1 MPRLKTDKPDPSPTA
16 ISYPF
21 RDAERVSGLHR
32 STLRRHA
39 KAGRLKLVRVGN
51 RTLVNGDSLRALLAP
66 AAE

>member
-1 MPRLKTDKPDPSPTA
+1 MPRLKADRPEPSPTA
-16 ISYPF
+16 IAYVF
-21 RDAERVSGLHR
+21 RDASRISGLSP

-39 KAGRLKLVRVGN
+39 KEERLKLVRVGN